1 MELALSQPSFCTLL
15 MLVVSNLLLWEK
27 AASIPACMVEDG
39 GCWDPLRE
47 AFNSATQRAE
57 TLRNLSDQLYVEF
70 FQNQFS
76 SRQFADLSSQLIRK
90 DETVLKAGTYCHSN
104 RAKPKSRGVNID
116 VSFFP
121 YLKMS
126 INFVGS
132 WISPLF
138 HLVIELSAMEGVP
151 ETILSKAKDLEEN
164 NRQLL
169 DDLRWIL
176 TKVFPTAEIKEEF
189 PSWDYLSFLKSSNK
203 NHKFL
208 AIFNLSSC
216 LDYDTKY
223 TIHYLKI
230 LNCLIT
236 GKDC

>member
-1 MELALSQPSFCTLL
+1 MELKMIGTLL

-70 FQNQFS
+70 FFMISELCFLFHLQ
-76 SRQFADLSSQLIRK
+76 SSQLIRK

-116 VSFFP
+116 IEE

>member
-1 MELALSQPSFCTLL
+1 MELALTQPPFFGTLL

-39 GCWDPLRE
+39 GCWDPLE
-47 AFNSATQRAE
+47 ETVNSAIQKAE
-57 TLRNLSDQLYVEF
+57 NLRNLAHHLYVEF
-70 FQNQFS
+70 N
-76 SRQFADLSSQLIRK
+76 SQLMRW
-90 DETVLKAGTYCHSN
+90 DETVVKTGTYCHSTLARPQN
-104 RAKPKSRGVNID
+104 KGINIEIE
-116 VSFFP
+116 V
-121 YLKMS
+121 YLQTL

-132 WISPLF
+132 WISPLL

-176 TKVFPTAEIKEEF
+176 TKVSPTAEMKEEF
-189 PSWDYLSFLKSSNK
+189 PSWGYLSFLKSSSK

-208 AIFNLSSC
+208 AVFNLSNC
-216 LDYDTKY
+216 LEDDTKFTLY
-223 TIHYLKI
+223 HLRILK
-230 LNCLIT
+230 CLIT

>member
-1 MELALSQPSFCTLL
+1 MELALSQPSFFGTLL

-116 VSFFP
+116 IEE

>member
-1 MELALSQPSFCTLL
+1 MELALTQPPFFGTLL

-39 GCWDPLRE
+39 GCWDPLE
-47 AFNSATQRAE
+47 ETVNSAIQKAE
-57 TLRNLSDQLYVEF
+57 NLRNLAHHLYVEF
-70 FQNQFS
+70 YQNQFS
-76 SRQFADLSSQLIRK
+76 SRQFADLNSQLMRW
-90 DETVLKAGTYCHSN
+90 DETVVKTGTYCHSTLARPQN
-104 RAKPKSRGVNID
+104 KGINIEIE
-116 VSFFP
+116 V
-121 YLKMS
+121 YLQTL

-132 WISPLF
+132 WISPLL

-176 TKVFPTAEIKEEF
+176 TKVSPTAEMKEEF
-189 PSWDYLSFLKSSNK
+189 PSWGYLSFLKSSSK

-208 AIFNLSSC
+208 AVFNLSNC
-216 LDYDTKY
+216 LEDDTKFTLY
-223 TIHYLKI
+223 HLRILK
-230 LNCLIT
+230 CLIT